1 MKDINE
7 YLLAIAL
14 DKLTV
19 IDLKDIESI
28 EVHNR
33 RYSDTTTLTIEIDYI
48 QGKDIGQVMIL
59 TIALLCSII
68 GGVVGYVIARYVV
81 GKWISNLVLEKL
93 QDVIDDFEYTNRK
106 DQS

>member
-7 YLLAIAL
+7 DLLAIAL

-81 GKWISNLVLEKL
+81 GKWISNLILEKL
-93 QDVIDDFEYTNRK
+93 QDVIDDFEYTDRK

>member
-1 MKDINE
+1 
-7 YLLAIAL
+7 
-14 DKLTV
+14 
-19 IDLKDIESI
+19 
-28 EVHNR
+28 
-33 RYSDTTTLTIEIDYI
+33 
-48 QGKDIGQVMIL
+48 MIL

-106 DQS
+106 DQSLLCQV